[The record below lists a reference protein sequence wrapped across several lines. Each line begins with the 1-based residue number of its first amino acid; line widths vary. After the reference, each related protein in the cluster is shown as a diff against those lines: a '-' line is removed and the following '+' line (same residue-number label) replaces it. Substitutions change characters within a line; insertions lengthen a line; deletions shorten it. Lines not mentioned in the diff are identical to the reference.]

1 MNAKIDLVTLNYVK
15 KILHWKKKYFGLLT
29 LLFVAI
35 AMEVSW
41 WQDNQIDEYGKYW

>member
-15 KILHWKKKYFGLLT
+15 KISALKKKKYFGLLT

-35 AMEVSW
+35 AIAILVTELPHR
-41 WQDNQIDEYGKYW
+41 

>member
-15 KILHWKKKYFGLLT
+15 KFSALKKKKYFGLLT

-35 AMEVSW
+35 AIAILVTELPHR
-41 WQDNQIDEYGKYW
+41 